1 MCFIFDRLLPHTT
14 RSSTQP
20 NTTEPTKESKHS
32 VISTL
37 ARQLLSVL
45 GSYWHNV
52 EIQNVFITELKG
64 ALTRTLNYP
73 ESKSKHYHLQSIFN
87 LITSMIESAAPISFS
102 SQPPLQNTSFVKLL
116 IKRGL
121 ISDLARVTHNLDLSS
136 HELVQTVNL
145 MLKPLEKLSNLANCQ
160 NVQHNKNEK
169 DANKENVVTTTTTM
183 TAAPTV
189 TTSTQPINTT
199 LLQNQCNYYL
209 IFVVFEPITFWSCF

>member
-1 MCFIFDRLLPHTT
+1 MCFIFDRLLPHST
-14 RSSTQP
+14 RSSSQV
-20 NTTEPTKESKHS
+20 NTTEPSKESKHS

-45 GSYWHNV
+45 GSYWHNI
-52 EIQNVFITELKG
+52 EIQNVFITELKA
-64 ALTRTLNYP
+64 ALTRTLHYP

-160 NVQHNKNEK
+160 NVQHNKNQK
-169 DANKENVVTTTTTM
+169 DANKENTTVTSTAIPSTM
-183 TAAPTV
+183 ISTST
-189 TTSTQPINTT
+189 TTSTVANNATF
-199 LLQNQCNYYL
+199 LQNQCIN
-209 IFVVFEPITFWSCF
+209 